1 MPSSIEDSNI
11 MASEH
16 QDAKPHQTED
26 HHKPAAW
33 PPAPTSNFQPSVP
46 PVPARPASWVSAL
59 LAALLGAG
67 IGAILLPC
75 LLFTAFFIMNDAGG
89 PIFFVMA
96 VFASIVLGALSGS
109 IIGLAVWFIR
119 RARKR

>member
-1 MPSSIEDSNI
+1 

-16 QDAKPHQTED
+16 RDAKPHQTEE
-26 HHKPAAW
+26 HRKPAIW
-33 PPAPTSNFQPSVP
+33 PPAPTAEFQPPVP
-46 PVPARPASWVSAL
+46 PVPAHPASWVSAL

-89 PIFFVMA
+89 PIFFVLA
-96 VFASIVLGALSGS
+96 VFASIVLGALSGLV
-109 IIGLAVWFIR
+109 IGLAVWFIR